1 MKAFRS
7 DNGEEYI
14 FKTFIWFLNDNG
26 MEKQTSI
33 MYTPQHTN
41 HTIVEMAMSMLR
53 AQNLYK
59 SFWMEA
65 VANVVYIQNQCPMR
79 MLDSISLEEA

>member
-33 MYTPQHTN
+33 MYTPQQNGVAKHTN

-59 SFWMEA
+59 SF
-65 VANVVYIQNQCPMR
+65 
-79 MLDSISLEEA
+79 